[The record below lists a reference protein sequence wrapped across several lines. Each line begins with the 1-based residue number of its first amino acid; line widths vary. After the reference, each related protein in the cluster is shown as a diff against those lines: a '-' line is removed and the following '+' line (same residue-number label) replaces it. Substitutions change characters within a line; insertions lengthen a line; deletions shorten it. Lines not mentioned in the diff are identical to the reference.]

1 MRQKSEVAGLGV
13 GAVLL
18 CATVAAT
25 KVDAFFSS
33 SQRRSL
39 NYNALIMKGN
49 VVARFLRTKCSFG
62 MCKRCGNLRQL
73 ACSTC
78 KGTRSIREGGILGIK
93 LVEDLYETIG
103 NSESKVKQIACVKC
117 QAKGYFSCPNCSEL

>member
-1 MRQKSEVAGLGV
+1 MDNITASEVAGLAV
-13 GAVLL
+13 GALL
-18 CATVAAT
+18 FSATLAAT

-33 SQRRSL
+33 SQRSSL
-39 NYNALIMKGN
+39 
-49 VVARFLRTKCSFG
+49 G
-62 MCKRCGNLRQL
+62 MCKRCGNLRRL

-78 KGTRSIREGGILGIK
+78 KGTGSIREGGLFGMK
-93 LVEDLYETIG
+93 PVEDLFETID